1 MNSAKPQEGSLR
13 TAAKSITLLAD
24 PMGVAKSDCT
34 SPRFGHENPWELFKV
49 FAHEA
54 ISISVIFADGSRG
67 GMYKEQWGYSGGF
80 RICIGGKGGGLPSR
94 WDVPAET

>member
-1 MNSAKPQEGSLR
+1 M
-13 TAAKSITLLAD
+13 AKSITLLAD

-34 SPRFGHENPWELFKV
+34 IPRFGHENPWELFKV

-54 ISISVIFADGSRG
+54 ISNSVIFADGSRG

-80 RICIGGKGGGLPSR
+80 RICIGGKGGVFRAGGMFRRRHEMLSQL
-94 WDVPAET
+94 